1 MHKLILKGNKAFNWS
16 NNGNH
21 HLIGMFFK
29 DNVLLQ
35 EEKAIDYLIKNET
48 QKLEN
53 GIYSLISITESE
65 ITIKCDSI
73 NYFPIFYT
81 FLNSK
86 WVLSDSWEE
95 IIRVKENFAPNT
107 MVETEFIN
115 AGFVLGNNTLD
126 KDIHKT
132 RSGKITILKSNGN
145 VDFIPQWDYI
155 QRETYSENIEK
166 LKTKSFDIF
175 ESTAKRMIS
184 FLNGRTAVVPLSG
197 GFDSRLIASLL
208 KKHNYK
214 DVICFTYGKPNQE
227 VDISRKVAK
236 TLGYK
241 WYFIDYTKLKIADF
255 NKDPDF
261 LKYIDF
267 AGNGYS
273 MPYLQEYFAVNELK
287 TKGLIPENSV
297 FLPGHSGDFIGG
309 SYVLKSAKTNTK
321 NIPAYIAKKYFFF
334 FENKDNKSLEKSIS
348 SNIDIK
354 ASTHQNGDYN
364 SFIEDWDIKEKLS
377 KFIFHSSV
385 VFNYF
390 DYQHYFPLWDLELL
404 LFYRN
409 VPYPLRA
416 EKNLYDHTLIEFYF
430 KPLDV
435 YYDDDE
441 LSKTKTYIIYQRL
454 KDSLRHFFPWSY
466 VKKRMTQNDWINY
479 SQFCSILENELSQ
492 NGFNKLKRYKLFNA
506 VICKWYLYKK

>member
-184 FLNGRTAVVPLSG
+184 FLNGRTAVVTLSG

-287 TKGLIPENSV
+287 TK
-297 FLPGHSGDFIGG
+297 
-309 SYVLKSAKTNTK
+309 
-321 NIPAYIAKKYFFF
+321 
-334 FENKDNKSLEKSIS
+334 
-348 SNIDIK
+348 
-354 ASTHQNGDYN
+354 
-364 SFIEDWDIKEKLS
+364 
-377 KFIFHSSV
+377 
-385 VFNYF
+385 
-390 DYQHYFPLWDLELL
+390 
-404 LFYRN
+404 
-409 VPYPLRA
+409 
-416 EKNLYDHTLIEFYF
+416 
-430 KPLDV
+430 
-435 YYDDDE
+435 
-441 LSKTKTYIIYQRL
+441 
-454 KDSLRHFFPWSY
+454 
-466 VKKRMTQNDWINY
+466 
-479 SQFCSILENELSQ
+479 
-492 NGFNKLKRYKLFNA
+492 
-506 VICKWYLYKK
+506 